1 METQFYILL
10 SFKTPDGFDTYGQYF
25 VGDERNA
32 ANSLF
37 DRLEGSKDL
46 AENRPPHIDL
56 MEPVDDFDFKIKSIC
71 CTLDELAANSKL
83 IAKEIFRLKNLKS
96 YEE

>member
-10 SFKTPDGFDTYGQYF
+10 SFKTPVGFDTYGQYF
-25 VGDERNA
+25 FGDERIA
-32 ANSLF
+32 AYNLF

-46 AENRPPHIDL
+46 AENRPLHIDL
-56 MEPVDDFDFKIKSIC
+56 METVDDLPVKIKSIC
-71 CTLDELAANSKL
+71 CTLDELAANTKL

-96 YEE
+96 FEE